1 MSKHISVVFPGQGSQ
16 SQGMTEIFSSDE
28 VNNLGYKNPF
38 DFDLL
43 DIINHDEEKLNKSYY
58 TQPAL
63 VLTSLLYYQRLKNI
77 LPNQPNILAGHS
89 LGEYSALVASNAID
103 LHSALKLV
111 YKRGKFMTESQN
123 GSMMAVMGA
132 TLENILNVCDQIN
145 KEENEN
151 ISAANLNSPNQI
163 VLGGLESSIDIA
175 QVKLKE
181 LGAKRCIKLKVATAS
196 HCKLLNDASKK
207 LENELNL
214 TEFISPEVDVI
225 QNINASI
232 SSDIVQIKQNLVNQL
247 TSPVQWIDTMK
258 KINHQQGII
267 IECGPGKVLSGL
279 AKANGCENILSMSS
293 ETFEDDLRN
302 MLWKMY
308 LLQVLLEE

>member
-28 VNNLGYKNPF
+28 LNNIGYINPF

-63 VLTSLLYYQRLKNI
+63 VLTSLLYYQRLINI

-111 YKRGKFMTESQN
+111 YKRGKFMSESKN

-132 TLENILNVCDQIN
+132 TLENILNICDQIN

-163 VLGGLESSIDIA
+163 VLGGLESSVDIA
-175 QVKLKE
+175 AIKLKE

-196 HCKLLNDASKK
+196 HCKLLDDASKK

-214 TEFISPEVDVI
+214 TEFIEPEIDVI

-232 SSDIVQIKQNLVNQL
+232 SSDTIHIKQNLVNQL
-247 TSPVQWIDTMK
+247 TNPVQWIDTMNQ
-258 KINHQQGII
+258 INQHQGII

-279 AKANGCENILSMSS
+279 AKANGCENILTMSS
-293 ETFEDDLRN
+293 PSFEDDLRN
-302 MLWKMY
+302 ML
-308 LLQVLLEE
+308 

>member
-145 KEENEN
+145 KEEDEN

-232 SSDIVQIKQNLVNQL
+232 SSDIIQIKQNLVNQL

-258 KINHQQGII
+258 QINQHQGII

-279 AKANGCENILSMSS
+279 AKANGCENILTMSS
-293 ETFEDDLRN
+293 ATFEDDLRN
-302 MLWKMY
+302 ML
-308 LLQVLLEE
+308 

>member
-16 SQGMTEIFSSDE
+16 SQGMTDIFSPDE
-28 VNNLGYKNPF
+28 LNNIGYINPF

-43 DIINHDEEKLNKSYY
+43 DIINHDEEKLNKSYF

-111 YKRGKFMTESQN
+111 YKRGKFMSESKN

-163 VLGGLESSIDIA
+163 VLGGLESSVDIA
-175 QVKLKE
+175 AIKLKE

-196 HCKLLNDASKK
+196 HCKLLDDASKK

-214 TEFISPEVDVI
+214 TEFIEPEIDVI

-232 SSDIVQIKQNLVNQL
+232 SSDTIHIKQNLVNQL
-247 TSPVQWIDTMK
+247 TNPVQWIDTMN
-258 KINHQQGII
+258 KINQHQGII

-279 AKANGCENILSMSS
+279 AKANGCENILTMSS
-293 ETFEDDLRN
+293 PSFEDDLRN
-302 MLWKMY
+302 ML
-308 LLQVLLEE
+308 

>member
-16 SQGMTEIFSSDE
+16 SQGMTEIFSPDE
-28 VNNLGYKNPF
+28 LNNIGYINPF

-111 YKRGKFMTESQN
+111 YKRGKFMSESKN

-163 VLGGLESSIDIA
+163 VLGGLESSVDIA
-175 QVKLKE
+175 AIKLKE

-196 HCKLLNDASKK
+196 HCKLLDDASKK

-214 TEFISPEVDVI
+214 TEFIEPEIDVI

-232 SSDIVQIKQNLVNQL
+232 SLDTIHIKQNLVNQL
-247 TSPVQWIDTMK
+247 TNPVQWIDTMNQ
-258 KINHQQGII
+258 INQHQGII

-279 AKANGCENILSMSS
+279 AKANGCENILTMSS
-293 ETFEDDLRN
+293 PSFEDDLRN
-302 MLWKMY
+302 ML
-308 LLQVLLEE
+308 

>member
-28 VNNLGYKNPF
+28 LNNLGYINPL

-111 YKRGKFMTESQN
+111 YKRGKFMSESKN

-163 VLGGLESSIDIA
+163 VLGGLESSVDIA
-175 QVKLKE
+175 AIKLKE

-196 HCKLLNDASKK
+196 HCKLLDDASKK

-214 TEFISPEVDVI
+214 TEFIEPEIDVI

-232 SSDIVQIKQNLVNQL
+232 SSDTIHIKQNLVNQL
-247 TSPVQWIDTMK
+247 TSPVQWIDTMNQ
-258 KINHQQGII
+258 INQHQGII

-279 AKANGCENILSMSS
+279 AKANGCENILTMSS
-293 ETFEDDLRN
+293 PSFEDDLRN
-302 MLWKMY
+302 IL
-308 LLQVLLEE
+308 

>member
-16 SQGMTEIFSSDE
+16 SQGMTEIFTSDE
-28 VNNLGYKNPF
+28 VNYLGYKNPF

-181 LGAKRCIKLKVATAS
+181 LGAKRCIKLKVPTAS

-302 MLWKMY
+302 ML
-308 LLQVLLEE
+308 

>member
-16 SQGMTEIFSSDE
+16 SQGMTDIFSPDE
-28 VNNLGYKNPF
+28 LNNIGYINPF
-38 DFDLL
+38 NFDLL

-111 YKRGKFMTESQN
+111 YKRGKFMSESKN

-163 VLGGLESSIDIA
+163 VLGGLESSVDIA
-175 QVKLKE
+175 AIKLKE

-196 HCKLLNDASKK
+196 HCKLLDDASKK

-214 TEFISPEVDVI
+214 TEFIEPEIDVI

-232 SSDIVQIKQNLVNQL
+232 SLDTIHIKQNLVNQL
-247 TSPVQWIDTMK
+247 TNPVQWIDTMNQ
-258 KINHQQGII
+258 INQHQGII

-279 AKANGCENILSMSS
+279 AKANGCENILTMSS
-293 ETFEDDLRN
+293 PSFEDDLRN
-302 MLWKMY
+302 ML
-308 LLQVLLEE
+308 

>member
-16 SQGMTEIFSSDE
+16 SQGMTDIFSPDE
-28 VNNLGYKNPF
+28 LNNIGYINPF

-111 YKRGKFMTESQN
+111 YKRGKFMSESKN

-163 VLGGLESSIDIA
+163 VLGGLESSVDIA
-175 QVKLKE
+175 AIKLKE

-196 HCKLLNDASKK
+196 HCKLLDDASKK

-214 TEFISPEVDVI
+214 TEFIEPEIDVI

-232 SSDIVQIKQNLVNQL
+232 SSDTIHIKQNLVNQL
-247 TSPVQWIDTMK
+247 TSPVQWIDTMNQ
-258 KINHQQGII
+258 INQHQGII

-279 AKANGCENILSMSS
+279 AKANGCENILTMSS
-293 ETFEDDLRN
+293 PSFEDDLRN
-302 MLWKMY
+302 ML
-308 LLQVLLEE
+308 

>member
-16 SQGMTEIFSSDE
+16 SQGMTDIFSPDE
-28 VNNLGYKNPF
+28 LNNIGYINPF

-111 YKRGKFMTESQN
+111 YKRGKFMSESKN

-145 KEENEN
+145 NEENEN

-163 VLGGLESSIDIA
+163 VLGGLESSVDIA
-175 QVKLKE
+175 AIKLKE

-196 HCKLLNDASKK
+196 HCKLLDDASKK

-214 TEFISPEVDVI
+214 TEFIEPEIDVI

-232 SSDIVQIKQNLVNQL
+232 SLDTIHIKQNLVNQL
-247 TSPVQWIDTMK
+247 TNPVQWIDTMNQ
-258 KINHQQGII
+258 INQHQGII
-267 IECGPGKVLSGL
+267 IECGPGKILSGL
-279 AKANGCENILSMSS
+279 AKANGCENILTMSS
-293 ETFEDDLRN
+293 PSFEDDLRN
-302 MLWKMY
+302 ML
-308 LLQVLLEE
+308 

>member
-16 SQGMTEIFSSDE
+16 SQGMTDIFSPDE
-28 VNNLGYKNPF
+28 LNNIGYINPF

-111 YKRGKFMTESQN
+111 YKRGKFMSESKN

-163 VLGGLESSIDIA
+163 VLGGLESSVDIA
-175 QVKLKE
+175 AIKLKE

-196 HCKLLNDASKK
+196 HCKLLDDASKK

-214 TEFISPEVDVI
+214 TEFIEPEIDVI

-232 SSDIVQIKQNLVNQL
+232 SSDTIHIKQNLVNQL
-247 TSPVQWIDTMK
+247 TNPVQWIDTMN
-258 KINHQQGII
+258 KINQHQGII

-279 AKANGCENILSMSS
+279 AKANGCENILTMSS
-293 ETFEDDLRN
+293 PSFEDDLRN
-302 MLWKMY
+302 ML
-308 LLQVLLEE
+308 

>member
-28 VNNLGYKNPF
+28 VDNLGYKNPF

-132 TLENILNVCDQIN
+132 TLENVLNVCDQIN

-232 SSDIVQIKQNLVNQL
+232 SSDIIQIKQNLVNQL

-258 KINHQQGII
+258 QINQHQGII

-279 AKANGCENILSMSS
+279 AKANGCENILTMSS

-302 MLWKMY
+302 ML
-308 LLQVLLEE
+308 

>member
-16 SQGMTEIFSSDE
+16 SQGMTDIFSPDE
-28 VNNLGYKNPF
+28 LNNIGYINPF
-38 DFDLL
+38 NFDLL

-111 YKRGKFMTESQN
+111 YKRGKFMSESKN
-123 GSMMAVMGA
+123 GSMMAVMGV

-163 VLGGLESSIDIA
+163 VLGGLESSVDIA
-175 QVKLKE
+175 AIKLKE

-196 HCKLLNDASKK
+196 HCKLLDDASKK

-214 TEFISPEVDVI
+214 TEFIEPEIDVI

-232 SSDIVQIKQNLVNQL
+232 SLDTIHIKQNLVNQL
-247 TSPVQWIDTMK
+247 TNPVQWIDTMNQ
-258 KINHQQGII
+258 INQHQGII

-279 AKANGCENILSMSS
+279 AKANGCENILTMSS
-293 ETFEDDLRN
+293 PSFEDDLRN
-302 MLWKMY
+302 ML
-308 LLQVLLEE
+308 

>member
-16 SQGMTEIFSSDE
+16 SQGMTNIFSSDE
-28 VNNLGYKNPF
+28 LNSIGYINPF

-103 LHSALKLV
+103 LHSVLKLV
-111 YKRGKFMTESQN
+111 HKRGKFMSESKN

-163 VLGGLESSIDIA
+163 VLGGLESSVDIA
-175 QVKLKE
+175 AIKLKE

-196 HCKLLNDASKK
+196 HCKLMDDASKK
-207 LENELNL
+207 LENELNS
-214 TEFISPEVDVI
+214 TEFIEPEIDVI
-225 QNINASI
+225 QNMNASI
-232 SSDIVQIKQNLVNQL
+232 SSDTIHIKHNLVNQL
-247 TSPVQWIDTMK
+247 TNPVQWIDTMNQ
-258 KINHQQGII
+258 INQHQGII

-279 AKANGCENILSMSS
+279 AKANGSENILTMSS
-293 ETFEDDLRN
+293 PTFEDDLRN
-302 MLWKMY
+302 ML
-308 LLQVLLEE
+308 

>member
-279 AKANGCENILSMSS
+279 AKANGCENILTMSS

-302 MLWKMY
+302 ML
-308 LLQVLLEE
+308 

>member
-58 TQPAL
+58 THPAL
-63 VLTSLLYYQRLKNI
+63 VLTSVLYYQRLKNI

-232 SSDIVQIKQNLVNQL
+232 SSDIIQIKQNLVNQL

-258 KINHQQGII
+258 QINQHQGII

-279 AKANGCENILSMSS
+279 AKANGCENILTMSS
-293 ETFEDDLRN
+293 ATFEDDLRN
-302 MLWKMY
+302 ML
-308 LLQVLLEE
+308 

>member
-77 LPNQPNILAGHS
+77 LPNQPTILAGHS

-132 TLENILNVCDQIN
+132 NLENILNVCDQIN

-175 QVKLKE
+175 QAKLKE

-258 KINHQQGII
+258 KINQHQGII

-279 AKANGCENILSMSS
+279 AKANGCENILTMSS

-302 MLWKMY
+302 ML
-308 LLQVLLEE
+308 

>member
-16 SQGMTEIFSSDE
+16 SQGMTDIFSSDE
-28 VNNLGYKNPF
+28 LNNIGYINPF
-38 DFDLL
+38 DFNLL

-111 YKRGKFMTESQN
+111 YKRGKFMSESKN

-163 VLGGLESSIDIA
+163 VLGGLESSVDIA
-175 QVKLKE
+175 AIKLKE

-196 HCKLLNDASKK
+196 HCKLLDDASKK

-214 TEFISPEVDVI
+214 TEFIEPEIDVI

-232 SSDIVQIKQNLVNQL
+232 SSDTIHIKQNLVNQL
-247 TSPVQWIDTMK
+247 TNPVQWIDTMNQ
-258 KINHQQGII
+258 INQHQGII

-279 AKANGCENILSMSS
+279 AKANGCENILTMSS
-293 ETFEDDLRN
+293 PSFEDDLRN
-302 MLWKMY
+302 ML
-308 LLQVLLEE
+308 

>member
-1 MSKHISVVFPGQGSQ
+1 MCIR
-16 SQGMTEIFSSDE
+16 DR
-28 VNNLGYKNPF
+28 
-38 DFDLL
+38 L

-103 LHSALKLV
+103 IHSALELV
-111 YKRGKFMTESQN
+111 YKRGKFMSESKN

-145 KEENEN
+145 REENEN

-175 QVKLKE
+175 AIKLKE

-196 HCKLLNDASKK
+196 HCKLLDDASKK

-214 TEFISPEVDVI
+214 TEFIEPEIDVI

-232 SSDIVQIKQNLVNQL
+232 SSDTIHIKQNLVNQL
-247 TSPVQWIDTMK
+247 TNPVQWIDTMNQ
-258 KINHQQGII
+258 INQHQGII

-279 AKANGCENILSMSS
+279 AKANGCENILTMSS
-293 ETFEDDLRN
+293 PSFEDDLRN
-302 MLWKMY
+302 ML
-308 LLQVLLEE
+308 

>member
-16 SQGMTEIFSSDE
+16 SQGMTDIFSSDE
-28 VNNLGYKNPF
+28 LNNIGYINPF

-103 LHSALKLV
+103 LHSALRLV
-111 YKRGKFMTESQN
+111 YKRGKFMSESKN

-145 KEENEN
+145 REENEN

-163 VLGGLESSIDIA
+163 VLGGLESSVDIA
-175 QVKLKE
+175 TIKLKE

-196 HCKLLNDASKK
+196 HCKLLDDASKK

-214 TEFISPEVDVI
+214 TEFIEPEIDVI

-232 SSDIVQIKQNLVNQL
+232 SSDTIHIKQNLVNQL
-247 TSPVQWIDTMK
+247 TNPVQWIDTMNQ
-258 KINHQQGII
+258 INQHQGII

-279 AKANGCENILSMSS
+279 AKANGCENILTMSS
-293 ETFEDDLRN
+293 PSFEDDLRN
-302 MLWKMY
+302 ML
-308 LLQVLLEE
+308 